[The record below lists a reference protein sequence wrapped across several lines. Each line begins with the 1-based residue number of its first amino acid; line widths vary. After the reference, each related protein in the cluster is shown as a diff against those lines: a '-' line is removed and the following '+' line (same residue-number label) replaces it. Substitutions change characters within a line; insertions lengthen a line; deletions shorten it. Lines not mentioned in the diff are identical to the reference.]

1 MQTIYQPHPLAE
13 LMPAMTPES
22 YENLKT
28 SISINGLLQPIS
40 VYQGIILDG
49 RHRFQACLDLD
60 LQPAI
65 EEWNGADAL
74 RYVEAMNLAR
84 RQLSLPQRAL
94 AAASISTAAKGRN
107 KHTAT
112 AAPSQEVAANL
123 YQVSLDTLQRGKKIL
138 ADAHDDIIELVRKD
152 EMSISKAVQLAKLPK
167 KEQLKALRSKNVQ
180 TLADADE
187 IKAKK
192 SAKVLKERVKT
203 IQARI
208 AKNKPLSEAG
218 GPFSLIYADPPW
230 RYPATGKSGSRL
242 RIENQYP
249 TMEIEDICAQPVASI
264 CDDDAML
271 FLWSPSSL
279 LPQALQVMAAWG
291 FEYSTQLVWH
301 KTGTQ
306 PYMGQV
312 AYQAHE
318 TLLVGKRGNGLPVP
332 KPDNKPSSVIV
343 APRTEHSKK
352 PELVYDML
360 ETMYPDFKG
369 NFCELFA
376 RNTRP
381 GWSSWGNEVDD
392 AEAA

>member
-1 MQTIYQPHPLAE
+1 MQTIYQPHPLAN

-22 YENLKT
+22 YEILKK
-28 SISINGLLQPIS
+28 SIQINGLLQPIS

-123 YQVSLDTLQRGKKIL
+123 YQVSLDTLQRAKKVL
-138 ADAHDDIIELVRKD
+138 ANADPVIIEMVRKK
-152 EMSISKAVQLAKLPK
+152 ELAISMAAQVAKFPK
-167 KEQLKALRSKNVQ
+167 KEQLKALRSTKVKA
-180 TLADADE
+180 LAVADE
-187 IKAKK
+187 DKARK
-192 SAKVLKERVKT
+192 SAQVLKERVKT
-203 IQARI
+203 IQTRI

-230 RYPATGKSGSRL
+230 RYPSTGESGSRL

-249 TMEIEDICAQPVASI
+249 TMPIEDICALPVASI

-271 FLWSPSSL
+271 FLWVPSSL
-279 LPQALQVMAAWG
+279 VRQGYQVLDAWG

-301 KTGTQ
+301 KKGGKN
-306 PYMGQV
+306 PYFGHVAFQV
-312 AYQAHE
+312 HE
-318 TLLVGKRGNGLPVP
+318 TILVGKRGKGLPEP
-332 KPDNKPSSVIV
+332 KPKNKPLSVFE
-343 APRTEHSKK
+343 APKTEHSKK

-360 ETMYPDFKG
+360 ERMYPEFKN

-376 RNTRP
+376 RNERE
-381 GWSSWGNEVDD
+381 GWSSWGNEV
-392 AEAA
+392 